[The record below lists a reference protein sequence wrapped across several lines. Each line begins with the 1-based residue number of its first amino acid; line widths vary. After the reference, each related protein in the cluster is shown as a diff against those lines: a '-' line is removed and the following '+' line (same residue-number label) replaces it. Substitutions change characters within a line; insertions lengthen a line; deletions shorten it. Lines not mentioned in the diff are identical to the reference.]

1 MSYITVDDL
10 INFAKKVPDEED
22 NSPQKY
28 VDSAIEMVT
37 KYLGYSPEEQN
48 YKTVRRGDG
57 GKLFELEAKPI
68 NEITKVLINETE
80 INSNLFYFEKDS
92 HRIKFLN
99 GDVFQKSNLYTFT
112 YLAGYKNKLVEEKE
126 ITTVPYIIQITT
138 LQVADL
144 LWESSGGNLA
154 VNSTSFADTGTRV
167 FNNFSAD
174 RFLKQIEQFKIVKMA
189 V

>member
-1 MSYITVDDL
+1 MAYITVDDL

-48 YKTVRRGDG
+48 YTTVRRGDG

-80 INSNLFYFEKDS
+80 IEPNLFYYEKDS

-99 GDVFQKSNLYTFT
+99 DDDFQKSNLYTFI
-112 YLAGYKNKLVEEKE
+112 YSAGYKNKIENEKE
-126 ITTVPYIIQITT
+126 ISQVPYIIQITT

-167 FNNFSAD
+167 FNNFSAE